1 MPHLPGKNDRWG
13 VFCRGHCK
21 IVSKKAARASFC
33 FGVNCSIRRNRISS
47 SGELASGVSKK
58 AFKDKPNSSQT
69 MDRLSTEMPFSFRS
83 TERRKLWKM
92 PQRLARAYLKTQ
104 KCLKDKK
111 KTQKDSIIGSKG
123 SDRMTIHRYEVTDA
137 EWAII
142 EPMLP
147 KHHMGR
153 PQKDLR
159 AHFNGILWIARSGAR
174 WEDLP
179 ARYGPHQTV
188 YSCFC
193 RWRDD
198 GTLERIFHKLGANA
212 ELEELNIDSTTSKV
226 SEQASRGPRKR

>member
-1 MPHLPGKNDRWG
+1 
-13 VFCRGHCK
+13 
-21 IVSKKAARASFC
+21 
-33 FGVNCSIRRNRISS
+33 
-47 SGELASGVSKK
+47 
-58 AFKDKPNSSQT
+58 
-69 MDRLSTEMPFSFRS
+69 
-83 TERRKLWKM
+83 
-92 PQRLARAYLKTQ
+92 
-104 KCLKDKK
+104 
-111 KTQKDSIIGSKG
+111 
-123 SDRMTIHRYEVTDA
+123 MTIHRYEVTDA

-198 GTLERIFHKLGANA
+198 GTLERIFHALGANA
-212 ELEELNIDSTTSKV
+212 ELEEARTKFENWKSNFQRKKKELDEKYKNLKGELIHVFNNIGGYIELKNSQEYYKNNFDKIPLEAVFYRIERDIFNYYNGEDKANGKNEQLKKLQEYRDRFFILNLELKRKYFIKQRTSKKV
-226 SEQASRGPRKR
+226 ILLNG

>member
-1 MPHLPGKNDRWG
+1 
-13 VFCRGHCK
+13 
-21 IVSKKAARASFC
+21 
-33 FGVNCSIRRNRISS
+33 
-47 SGELASGVSKK
+47 
-58 AFKDKPNSSQT
+58 
-69 MDRLSTEMPFSFRS
+69 
-83 TERRKLWKM
+83 
-92 PQRLARAYLKTQ
+92 
-104 KCLKDKK
+104 
-111 KTQKDSIIGSKG
+111 
-123 SDRMTIHRYEVTDA
+123 MTIHRYEVTDA

-198 GTLERIFHKLGANA
+198 GTLERIFHALGANA
-212 ELEELNIDSTTSKV
+212 ELEELSIDSTTSKV
-226 SEQASRGPRKR
+226 SEQASRGPRKRLKRDRLYWTDPWRKEHQRFKPWSIGRGYLFAYRCLPVTAPTAMRQSLFCRSLEKSKGSNILGDRRYGAKKIRLFLAEQGAQYTIPPTRICFTPGNMTRKLTSAGM

>member
-1 MPHLPGKNDRWG
+1 
-13 VFCRGHCK
+13 
-21 IVSKKAARASFC
+21 
-33 FGVNCSIRRNRISS
+33 
-47 SGELASGVSKK
+47 
-58 AFKDKPNSSQT
+58 
-69 MDRLSTEMPFSFRS
+69 
-83 TERRKLWKM
+83 
-92 PQRLARAYLKTQ
+92 
-104 KCLKDKK
+104 
-111 KTQKDSIIGSKG
+111 
-123 SDRMTIHRYEVTDA
+123 MTIHRYEVTDA

-159 AHFNGILWIARSGAR
+159 AHFNGILWIARSGAGILWIARSGAR

-198 GTLERIFHKLGANA
+198 GTLDGPVEERTQRFTPWSIGREYLSACRYLLVTVLIVTRPSLFCRSLEKSKAATFWAIGRMGQRKFDFTLLSRAPSTPSRRPRICFTPENMTGKL
-212 ELEELNIDSTTSKV
+212 TS
-226 SEQASRGPRKR
+226 AGM

>member
-1 MPHLPGKNDRWG
+1 M
-13 VFCRGHCK
+13 
-21 IVSKKAARASFC
+21 
-33 FGVNCSIRRNRISS
+33 
-47 SGELASGVSKK
+47 
-58 AFKDKPNSSQT
+58 
-69 MDRLSTEMPFSFRS
+69 
-83 TERRKLWKM
+83 KM
-92 PQRLARAYLKTQ
+92 TRAYLKTQ
-104 KCLKDKK
+104 KCQKDKK
-111 KTQKDSIIGSKG
+111 KTQKGSIIGSKG

-137 EWAII
+137 EWDII

-198 GTLERIFHKLGANA
+198 GTLEHIFHKLGANA
-212 ELEELNIDSTTSKV
+212 
-226 SEQASRGPRKR
+226 R

>member
-1 MPHLPGKNDRWG
+1 MPNYFYGPQAEQFAFYRIPKALFTDPTYRSISTDAKVLYGLLLDRMSLSARNDWLG
-13 VFCRGHCK
+13 
-21 IVSKKAARASFC
+21 
-33 FGVNCSIRRNRISS
+33 
-47 SGELASGVSKK
+47 
-58 AFKDKPNSSQT
+58 
-69 MDRLSTEMPFSFRS
+69 
-83 TERRKLWKM
+83 
-92 PQRLARAYLKTQ
+92 AYLKTQ

-137 EWAII
+137 EWDII

-212 ELEELNIDSTTSKV
+212 ELEEMNIDSTTSKV